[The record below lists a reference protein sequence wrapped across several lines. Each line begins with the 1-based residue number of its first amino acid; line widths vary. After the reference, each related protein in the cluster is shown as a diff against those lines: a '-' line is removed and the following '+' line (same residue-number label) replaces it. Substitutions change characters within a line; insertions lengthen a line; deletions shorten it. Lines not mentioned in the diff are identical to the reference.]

1 VRFSPGIFTTV
12 EDIKQTASGA
22 KGRPVMKY
30 GVILFS
36 TTSSVM
42 QSEKILLK
50 AGFVIKL
57 IPRPGSFR
65 RTAGFPSGLNGI
77 KMHKLKLCWKREVN
91 YEAYSRS

>member
-1 VRFSPGIFTTV
+1 
-12 EDIKQTASGA
+12 
-22 KGRPVMKY
+22 MKY

-57 IPRPGSFR
+57 IPTPREFSADCGISIRFEWENYGKIVLLLQKEK
-65 RTAGFPSGLNGI
+65 AGFEVILPLGING
-77 KMHKLKLCWKREVN
+77 V
-91 YEAYSRS
+91 

>member
-1 VRFSPGIFTTV
+1 
-12 EDIKQTASGA
+12 
-22 KGRPVMKY
+22 MKY

-57 IPRPGSFR
+57 IPTPREFS
-65 RTAGFPSGLNGI
+65 ADCGI
-77 KMHKLKLCWKREVN
+77 SIRFEWDQNAQIKALLEKEKVN
-91 YEAYSRS
+91 YEAILPLVVNGI

>member
-1 VRFSPGIFTTV
+1 
-12 EDIKQTASGA
+12 
-22 KGRPVMKY
+22 MKY

-57 IPRPGSFR
+57 IPTPREFS
-65 RTAGFPSGLNGI
+65 ADCGI
-77 KMHKLKLCWKREVN
+77 SIRFEWDQNAQIKALLEKRK
-91 YEAYSRS
+91 

>member
-1 VRFSPGIFTTV
+1 
-12 EDIKQTASGA
+12 
-22 KGRPVMKY
+22 MKY

-57 IPRPGSFR
+57 IPTPREFS
-65 RTAGFPSGLNGI
+65 ADCGI
-77 KMHKLKLCWKREVN
+77 SIRFEWDQNVQIKALLEKEKVN
-91 YEAYSRS
+91 YEAILPLVVNGI